1 MKIQRGVLLLG
12 ALILLIVISGTM
24 ARIGVNIFKGI
35 FVLIGRGAVVIA
47 IILLIY
53 FLVKKMQNKMGRG

>member
-24 ARIGVNIFKGI
+24 ARIGLNIFKGI

-53 FLVKKMQNKMGRG
+53 FAVKKMKGK